1 MWTQSLHN
9 KPSVFN
15 GGKYYL
21 LQTLLALHYSFMTP
35 RTGLVIAKVRL
46 RRGQREERWI
56 RCYSL
61 SSPIGRRDSDL
72 NPSEVIPMTH
82 VSIEMCLV
90 SSALIWLWSDFQAA
104 IFWGSLNASVEN
116 RCPPVKGFQFS
127 SPTSAYK
134 QDVLLQWSKQISSSV
149 FVISGLLM
157 SELWKGSLVR
167 TWNCYICIYSGK
179 LKKPFSIA
187 DINYPWVLTT

>member
-1 MWTQSLHN
+1 MEASII
-9 KPSVFN
+9 
-15 GGKYYL
+15 
-21 LQTLLALHYSFMTP
+21 YSKHSWLFIIHSWHHEQ
-35 RTGLVIAKVRL
+35 VWSL
-46 RRGQREERWI
+46 RRWGLEEDREKKDG
-56 RCYSL
+56 SAAT
-61 SSPIGRRDSDL
+61 IGRRDSDL

-167 TWNCYICIYSGK
+167 TWNCYICIYSGE
-179 LKKPFSIA
+179 
-187 DINYPWVLTT
+187 